1 MKPWLRLTPAPRLSA
16 LLWLAWLMLNQS
28 LSAGHLLLGATLA
41 LVLPWLCLRLHPAQP
56 GLAAAGTALRLLA
69 TLTWDIVVSNVDVAR
84 RVLGPEAAVHPRWVW
99 VPLRL
104 RSPQG
109 LATLAGVVTLTP
121 GTLSAAFSA
130 DRRLLLVHALHCPTE
145 ADAAAL
151 VATIQTR
158 YETPL
163 LEIFR

>member
-1 MKPWLRLTPAPRLSA
+1 MKLRWPLVPAPRLIA

-28 LSAGHLLLGATLA
+28 LSAGHLLLGAALA
-41 LVLPWLCLRLHPAQP
+41 GVLPLLCLRLHPALP
-56 GLAAAGTALRLLA
+56 SPAAAGTTLRLLA
-69 TLTWDIVVSNVDVAR
+69 TLLWDVVVSNLEVAR
-84 RVLGPEAAVHPRWVW
+84 RVLGPEAAVRPRWVW

-104 RSPQG
+104 RSPQA
-109 LATLAGVVTLTP
+109 LAALAGVVTLTP
-121 GTLSAAFSA
+121 GTLSAAFSV
-130 DRRLLLVHALHCPTE
+130 DRRQLLVHALHCPTE

-163 LEIFR
+163 LEIFG